1 MNSKRVK
8 KVILIGLDAL
18 MPEMVEKF
26 VAEGNMPA
34 IKRLMAEGVYS
45 PMYSSPP
52 VDTPTNWTSLAT
64 GAWTGTH
71 GNNTFGVHLPGEPF
85 DQPRNF
91 SENLFPK
98 FPNRAKNNLNQLSR
112 AEYIWQAAEQAGKRC
127 ILVNYPGGWPP
138 NIKKGIVVDGSGPY
152 SSVLSRLSHPNR
164 YIAGGDEVQGPM
176 PLVSVPLGLGDNPR
190 GPIPLS
196 LGPAAGWR
204 NLPPFSRPPLE
215 GELVVPRSVGFW
227 ADKDG
232 RWRVGDA
239 SSSEK
244 LVYHLLLLGA
254 QGGGYDRVLIS
265 REKDAKEA
273 LCVLKVGEWSGWLRA
288 DFETPYAPV
297 RGKFKIHLEELSSDG
312 RRVSL
317 QRTVIFNSEGWAY
330 PEGVGEELIE
340 EMLALESGERAGEEE
355 ELTQKVPVICPVY
368 EPTSI
373 PHQAAGIAAM
383 TRYLAQKYPWDLLI
397 VQLHAPDGLY
407 HETQNEI
414 CPDWALYDPQRA
426 EEAWERFRQEYKVLD
441 QMVGE
446 ILRHCADE
454 ETLKVVL
461 SDHGCIPTL
470 KTVWAGKALMEAGL
484 LSYKKDEAGR
494 LVLDWE
500 KSKVI
505 LGDFPL
511 AMNIW
516 VNLKGREPQGIVG
529 PGEEYERVRTEAIK
543 ALYSMRDP
551 ETGECPVVLALRT
564 EEASFLGQWGDRVG
578 DIVYYFAAGYSNKRT
593 IFSAGPIDP
602 SLIPETGFETVYE
615 GIWAVRGV
623 YLQGIHD
630 CYLPN
635 AEISGCS
642 VRAVLVMAGP
652 GIKRGYRLPVPPW
665 TVDVAPT
672 IAYLLGIPA
681 PAQSEGNIVG
691 NALEVG

>member
-1 MNSKRVK
+1 MSRVK
-8 KVILIGLDAL
+8 RVILIGIDGL

-34 IKRLMAEGVYS
+34 IGRLMAEGVYS

-52 VDTPTNWTSLAT
+52 VDTPTNWTSLGT

-71 GNNTFGVHLPGEPF
+71 GLNSFGIHFPGEPF
-85 DQPRNF
+85 DQVHDVSLNIFPRFANI
-91 SENLFPK
+91 SK
-98 FPNRAKNNLNQLSR
+98 VNLNQLSR
-112 AEYIWQAAEQAGKRC
+112 AEYIWQAAERAGKKC

-164 YIAGGDEVQGPM
+164 YIAGDEVQGPM

-196 LGPAAGWR
+196 LAPAAGWR
-204 NLPPFSRPPLE
+204 NLPSSSRPPLE

-297 RGKFKIHLEELSSDG
+297 RGKFRLHLEELSSDG

-317 QRTVIFNSEGWAY
+317 QRTVIFNAEGWAY

-355 ELTQKVPVICPVY
+355 ELTQKVPVVCPVY
-368 EPTSI
+368 EPTSV

-383 TRYLAQKYPWDLLI
+383 TRYLAQKYPWDLLF
-397 VQLHAPDGLY
+397 VQIHAPDSLN
-407 HETQNEI
+407 HEALGEL
-414 CPDWALYDPQRA
+414 CPWWKYYDPQRA
-426 EEAWERFRQEYKVLD
+426 EEAWERFRQEYEVLD
-441 QMVGE
+441 GLVGE
-446 ILRHCADE
+446 IVSSCAGP
-454 ETLKVVL
+454 ETLVVVV
-461 SDHGCIPTL
+461 SDHAALPVL
-470 KTVWAGKALMEAGL
+470 KTLWLGKGFLEAGL
-484 LSYKKDEAGR
+484 LAYKKENDK
-494 LVLDWE
+494 LVVDWARTRA
-500 KSKVI
+500 VP
-505 LGDFPL
+505 GDYPL
-511 AMNIW
+511 ALNVW
-516 VNLKGREPQGIVG
+516 VNLKGRDPEGIVDSG
-529 PGEEYERVRTEAIK
+529 KEYESVCKEITRV
-543 ALYSMRDP
+543 LYSLRDP
-551 ETGECPVVLALRT
+551 ETGECPIVLALPKD
-564 EEASFLGQWGDRVG
+564 EATFLGQWDDTVG
-578 DIVYYFAAGYSNKRT
+578 DVVYFLRPGY
-593 IFSAGPIDP
+593 GLEP
-602 SLIPETGFETVYE
+602 SLRNLEPQERMLTLRDYVYPVPPTGIETRYGRMLGFH
-615 GIWAVRGV
+615 GA
-623 YLQGIHD
+623 
-630 CYLPN
+630 YLPN
-635 AEISGCS
+635 AAICGSS

-652 GIKRGYRLPVPPW
+652 GIRRGYCLPVPPW
-665 TVDVAPT
+665 TVDVTPT
-672 IAYLLGIPA
+672 MAYLLGVPA
-681 PAQSEGNIVG
+681 PAQAEGQIIA
-691 NALEVG
+691 NALEDSEGS